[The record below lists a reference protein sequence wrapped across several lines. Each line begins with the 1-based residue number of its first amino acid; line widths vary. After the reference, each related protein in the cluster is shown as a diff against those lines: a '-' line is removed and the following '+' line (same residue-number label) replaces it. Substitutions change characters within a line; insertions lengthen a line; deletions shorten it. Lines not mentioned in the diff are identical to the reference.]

1 MRNVLTWGSRPRV
14 KSRGK
19 HSRKAAGTTHGTHGT
34 NVDNSVHLLCMFVT
48 DYFVVKRCF
57 WHTVNAK

>member
-19 HSRKAAGTTHGTHGT
+19 HSRKAAGTTHGTHGYT
-34 NVDNSVHLLCMFVT
+34 CLQLGAFAVYVCDRLLCCKTMLLAH
-48 DYFVVKRCF
+48 C
-57 WHTVNAK
+57 